1 MGVLT
6 EALRTQFA
14 GYDREDPPLKKS
26 PPVILQSDQLAYSDG
41 MTIAASAGLPEYAA
55 IRVPL
60 GNRTGCRK

>member
-41 MTIAASAGLPEYAA
+41 MTIAASAGLPE
-55 IRVPL
+55 
-60 GNRTGCRK
+60 